1 MQHVPFPVDAALVLR
16 RWEGPQQFQQP
27 ERQEPLMLE
36 DIRRDEEGEGGGGPK
51 RFSSVKCC

>member
-1 MQHVPFPVDAALVLR
+1 MLLWSCVGGRGHNSSR
-16 RWEGPQQFQQP
+16 QP

-36 DIRRDEEGEGGGGPK
+36 DIRRDEEGENENGEEVGGGPK